1 VWLRYCAPPVFQHQ
15 PPLTGYTE
23 QTPIVIVATVSP
35 KLERN
40 VMRKLSA
47 VAFITITIT
56 IMITAPLPAIA
67 YTQADAD
74 ACTPDAMRL
83 CASGIPDVSRVA
95 FCLAHNKQ
103 QLNSAC
109 AAVLNRPRSAGATRE
124 RRDNIQSTNFSD
136 GRTR

>member
-1 VWLRYCAPPVFQHQ
+1 MSAFSRCGHVFQH
-15 PPLTGYTE
+15 PPCTKGYSDYAE
-23 QTPIVIVATVSP
+23 QTLTAIVATTSP

-47 VAFITITIT
+47 VAIFVT

-74 ACTPDAMRL
+74 ACTPDAMGL
-83 CASGIPDVSRVA
+83 CASAVPDVRRVA

-109 AAVLNRPRSAGATRE
+109 AAVFSRAQGARAIRE
-124 RRDNIQSTNFSD
+124 RRENIQKTNF
-136 GRTR
+136 